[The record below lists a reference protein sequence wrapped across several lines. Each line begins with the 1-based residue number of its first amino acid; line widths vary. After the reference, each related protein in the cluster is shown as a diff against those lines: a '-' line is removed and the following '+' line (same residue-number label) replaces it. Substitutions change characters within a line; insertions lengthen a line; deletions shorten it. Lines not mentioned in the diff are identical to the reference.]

1 MVGTCANP
9 AYSARFHTL
18 QRGKLFEVETTPDT
32 ELVAPAGRPPKFP
45 PISRRIYSSLPCGRS
60 VGNLRIIYVRRNGIS
75 VEPLPVVAGV
85 AGRAVVNEAGNNLK
99 RKHDRTSAERFLA
112 ARRSILLCRVP
123 TVGTPNALAQFH
135 ARSSMG
141 WLLVCG
147 STRREPGQLL
157 LSLLL
162 LCGDL
167 CSRQFARHALG
178 ICRVNHCRSLS
189 NF

>member
-9 AYSARFHTL
+9 ASSARFHTL

-32 ELVAPAGRPPKFP
+32 ELVAPAGKPPKFP
-45 PISRRIYSSLPCGRS
+45 PISRRICSLWPCGAS
-60 VGNLRIIYVRRNGIS
+60 VGNLRVIYDRRNGIS
-75 VEPLPVVAGV
+75 VEPLPMVAGV
-85 AGRAVVNEAGNNLK
+85 ASRAADAGNNLK
-99 RKHDRTSAERFLA
+99 RKHDRASAEET
-112 ARRSILLCRVP
+112 RVP
-123 TVGTPNALAQFH
+123 TVGSPYALAQFQ

-147 STRREPGQLL
+147 STPRELGQLL

-167 CSRQFARHALG
+167 CSRLFARHALG
-178 ICRVNHCRSLS
+178 ICRVNHCRSS
-189 NF
+189 SSF